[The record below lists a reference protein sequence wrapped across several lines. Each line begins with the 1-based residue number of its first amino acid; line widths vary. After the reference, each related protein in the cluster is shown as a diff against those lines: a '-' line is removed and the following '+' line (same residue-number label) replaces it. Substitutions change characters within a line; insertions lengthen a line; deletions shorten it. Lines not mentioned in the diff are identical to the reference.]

1 MSSVTRFLKQVTPGL
16 NVLAPPLLAHIYE
29 FVPSSSNYV
38 GNYPPGGMVQASGD
52 AALTAYLTV
61 AGGLYPEGTVAAG
74 VVARDMGKTIKASIA
89 TTPANAAAS
98 TFEADTENHF
108 RMIQLLRPK
117 AGNVDGAFGVQGSN
131 MYPNQYTDYVTVY
144 VPVCVVYSGG
154 LVSASSVLVGGQM

>member
-16 NVLAPPLLAHIYE
+16 NVLAPPLLANIYE

-38 GNYPPGGMVQASGD
+38 GNYPPGGMVQAVNDS
-52 AALTAYLTV
+52 ALLAYLTD
-61 AGGLYPEGTVAAG
+61 AAGLYPDGVASG

-89 TTPANAAAS
+89 STPANAAAS
-98 TFEADTENHF
+98 TFVADTENHF

-117 AGNVDGAFGVQGSN
+117 AGNTDGAFGVQGSN

>member
-16 NVLAPPLLAHIYE
+16 NVLAPPLLENIYE

-38 GNYPPGGMVQASGD
+38 GNYPPGGMVLAAND
-52 AALTAYLTV
+52 TALTAYLTD
-61 AGGLYPEGTVAAG
+61 AGGLYPDGVAAG
-74 VVARDMGKTIKASIA
+74 VVARDMGKTIKASVA
-89 TTPANAAAS
+89 DTPANAAAS
-98 TFEADTENHF
+98 TFVANSENHF

-117 AGNVDGAFGVQGSN
+117 AGNADGAFGVQGSN